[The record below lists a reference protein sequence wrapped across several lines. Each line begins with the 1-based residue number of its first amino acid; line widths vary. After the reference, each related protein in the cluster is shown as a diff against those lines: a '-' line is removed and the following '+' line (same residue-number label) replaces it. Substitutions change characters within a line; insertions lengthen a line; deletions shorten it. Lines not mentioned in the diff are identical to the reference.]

1 MGNILQQINK
11 RKLAVVLVLLV
22 VLALSMTVVQ
32 KAASDPENHTGTIV
46 ALDEEK
52 ADVL

>member
-1 MGNILQQINK
+1 MTNLLQKINK

-32 KAASDPENHTGTIV
+32 KALVIRKIIREPSKPWMRKRQTY
-46 ALDEEK
+46 
-52 ADVL
+52 